1 MRVNL
6 TKEEVNELSAE
17 MTKQMFQEMHLQE
30 IKQQDTLA
38 VKVAD
43 TISYHQIFKEV
54 KIAFPFVDTVIN
66 GWIMLPNSNQSI
78 DTIPAVV
85 YSTLRRTSKTQT
97 NQFYNFLLARL
108 ATDTVALIKK

>member
-1 MRVNL
+1 
-6 TKEEVNELSAE
+6 
-17 MTKQMFQEMHLQE
+17 
-30 IKQQDTLA
+30 
-38 VKVAD
+38 
-43 TISYHQIFKEV
+43 
-54 KIAFPFVDTVIN
+54 
-66 GWIMLPNSNQSI
+66 MLPNSNQSI